1 MEAARSAQRPR
12 PTCQENQR
20 YPLVG
25 RLPISWYGAKL
36 WYVLK
41 IMNGVV
47 TMNASSLS
55 GPAVDNPKVR
65 VDVWSD
71 VICPWCYI
79 GKRRLETALSQLPDA
94 DQVQVRW
101 HSFQLDPTYPKG
113 VREPVR
119 EMLARKVGAAPEQVR
134 AMTRQVTELAAQE
147 GLTYALDRAIAVNT
161 VDAHRLNQLA
171 ARHGLDGQ
179 MHERLLRAHLVE
191 GAVVD
196 DSATLVRLA
205 TEVGVDAG
213 EADRVLAS
221 DAYAAEVA
229 SDARTARQLGAT
241 GVPFFAINDRWG
253 IAGAQPAETFASALR
268 TAFAAA
274 DR

>member
-1 MEAARSAQRPR
+1 M
-12 PTCQENQR
+12 
-20 YPLVG
+20 G

-41 IMNGVV
+41 IKNGVV

-55 GPAVDNPKVR
+55 GPTVDDSKVNI
-65 VDVWSD
+65 DVWSD

-79 GKRRLETALSQLPDA
+79 GKRRLETALSQHPDA
-94 DQVQVRW
+94 DQVRVRW
-101 HSFQLDPTYPKG
+101 HSFQLDPAYPKG
-113 VREPVR
+113 SREPVR
-119 EMLARKVGAAPEQVR
+119 EMLARKIGATPEQVR
-134 AMTRQVTELAAQE
+134 AMHRQVSELAAQE

-179 MHERLLRAHLVE
+179 MHERLMRAHLVE
-191 GAVVD
+191 GAVLD

-213 EADRVLAS
+213 AAARVLAS
-221 DAYAAEVA
+221 DEYAAEVA
-229 SDARTARQLGAT
+229 ADARAARQRGAT

-253 IAGAQPAETFASALR
+253 ISGAQPAETFAAALR

-274 DR
+274 DG